1 MMNGE
6 GDNYHDFDL
15 VCFGNSP
22 VAVDDQT
29 DIDGIVD
36 LLAGEAVAT
45 MIVAAFCDLGVAA
58 LLAFVAVV
66 VEVFAII

>member
-1 MMNGE
+1 MGL

-29 DIDGIVD
+29 DLDGIVD
-36 LLAGEAVAT
+36 LIADEAVAT
-45 MIVAAFCDLGVAA
+45 MIVAAFCDLGYVAA

>member
-1 MMNGE
+1 MNE
-6 GDNYHDFDL
+6 WENNYHDLDF

-29 DIDGIVD
+29 DLGIVYLFAD
-36 LLAGEAVAT
+36 EAAAK
-45 MIVAAFCDLGVAA
+45 MIVAAFCDLGYVAA

>member
-1 MMNGE
+1 MK
-6 GDNYHDFDL
+6 GDNYHDL
-15 VCFGNSP
+15 VYFGNSP

-29 DIDGIVD
+29 DLDGIVYLSAD
-36 LLAGEAVAT
+36 EAAAT
-45 MIVAAFCDLGVAA
+45 MIVAAFCDLGYVAA